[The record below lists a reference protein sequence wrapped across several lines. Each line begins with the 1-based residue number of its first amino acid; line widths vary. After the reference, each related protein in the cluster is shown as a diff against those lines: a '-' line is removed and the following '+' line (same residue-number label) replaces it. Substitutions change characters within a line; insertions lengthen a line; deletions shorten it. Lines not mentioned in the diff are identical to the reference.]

1 MQHRFDTEIA
11 KQYDIVT
18 AILLDNFYF
27 WIEKNRL
34 NERNL
39 KDGRYWTYNTK
50 KAMVE
55 SFPYLNER
63 QLDYALKKM
72 VEQDLIVKGN
82 YNESKYDRTLWYA
95 ITDFGYSILQN
106 CKMYDISNNIN
117 IDNTSTNT
125 STNTDIE
132 KKQQRKENKTDE
144 LFEKFWKAYPNK
156 VAKKY
161 AKSFFIKLKPTE
173 ELVER
178 MIKAIEEQK
187 NTEKWRKDH
196 GQYIPNPSTW
206 LNQGRWED
214 VPMGENR
221 YGTADE
227 IEAENLREIERM
239 ERLVNGT

>member
-34 NERNL
+34 NERNF

-72 VEQDLIVKGN
+72 VEQGLIIKGN
-82 YNESKYDRTLWYA
+82 YNENKFERKLWYA

-106 CKMYDISNNIN
+106 CKMYDISYNID

-125 STNTDIE
+125 STNTDNKEIDWCGFVFSEEVKSKIIEWLEYKKE
-132 KKQQRKENKTDE
+132 KKQSYKHRGFSAFCKQRYEEILKYGDRYVIESIDYSMCQNYSGVFPPK
-144 LFEKFWKAYPNK
+144 NNN
-156 VAKKY
+156 AKG
-161 AKSFFIKLKPTE
+161 ATNEINSGAN
-173 ELVER
+173 R
-178 MIKAIEEQK
+178 HSDIE
-187 NTEKWRKDH
+187 
-196 GQYIPNPSTW
+196 GLIIY
-206 LNQGRWED
+206 
-214 VPMGENR
+214 
-221 YGTADE
+221 
-227 IEAENLREIERM
+227 
-239 ERLVNGT
+239 

>member
-1 MQHRFDTEIA
+1 MQHHFNTEIA
-11 KQYDIVT
+11 KNYDIIT
-18 AILLDNFYF
+18 AILLDNLYY
-27 WIEKNRL
+27 WIEKNKV
-34 NERNL
+34 NERNF

-50 KAMVE
+50 KAIAE
-55 SFPYLNER
+55 WFPYLNER

-72 VEQDLIVKGN
+72 VEQGLIVKGN
-82 YNESKYDRTLWYA
+82 YNENKYDRTLWYA

-106 CKMYDISNNIN
+106 CKMYDISNNIYFN
-117 IDNTSTNT
+117 NTITETNT
-125 STNTDIE
+125 NTNIE
-132 KKQQRKENKTDE
+132 KKQQRKESESDE

-187 NTEKWRKDH
+187 NTEKWRKDN

-214 VPMGENR
+214 VPMGTNR